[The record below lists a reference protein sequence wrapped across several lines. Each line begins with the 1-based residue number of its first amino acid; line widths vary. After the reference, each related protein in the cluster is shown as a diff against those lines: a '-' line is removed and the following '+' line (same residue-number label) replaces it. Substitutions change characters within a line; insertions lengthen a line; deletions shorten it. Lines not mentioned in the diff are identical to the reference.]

1 MTMNQQA
8 FSNPQTQSYTATQ
21 YAPTPTNFQHAQH
34 STMTPAPQPPPPPPP
49 PATNYNT
56 QYTQQQ
62 YGPVRPSTRN
72 VKVAT
77 FNQANVPANTAIN
90 RPAQP
95 TTQPVTKAPPNQHI
109 TPVTPPTQIKDQ
121 RTPRATGAPTSTQT
135 TQDTTPQHVV
145 PHSVAIPD
153 KWNPTDERHDSST
166 NTELFNQQHGPGGE
180 ASKARIHSVYQWQ
193 HVPDTALSQI
203 AKSLRDQSVDLG
215 MVAEAS
221 HKGQIPSKTSGPVRF
236 FRPLIQCVVDK
247 IKNKVPVE
255 NKNRSTSLQPQK
267 PN

>member
-34 STMTPAPQPPPPPPP
+34 STMTPAPQPPPPP
-49 PATNYNT
+49 ATNYNT

-77 FNQANVPANTAIN
+77 FNQANTAIN

-153 KWNPTDERHDSST
+153 KWNPTDECHDSST
-166 NTELFNQQHGPGGE
+166 N
-180 ASKARIHSVYQWQ
+180 
-193 HVPDTALSQI
+193 
-203 AKSLRDQSVDLG
+203 LG
-215 MVAEAS
+215 
-221 HKGQIPSKTSGPVRF
+221 GPVYRVIQPTAWS
-236 FRPLIQCVVDK
+236 RRRGLQSQDPLSVPMAARARYGVEPDR
-247 IKNKVPVE
+247 KVIAWSE
-255 NKNRSTSLQPQK
+255 CRSWYGRWGLTQRTDPE
-267 PN
+267 